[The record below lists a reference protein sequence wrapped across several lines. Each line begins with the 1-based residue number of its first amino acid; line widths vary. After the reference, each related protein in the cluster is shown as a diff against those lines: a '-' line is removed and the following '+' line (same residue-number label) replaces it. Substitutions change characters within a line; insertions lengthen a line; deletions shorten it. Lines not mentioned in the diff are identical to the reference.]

1 MLYKVFL
8 MECQK
13 LRHSKLLLVTLILPI
28 LATVMGS
35 FNFSQNL
42 DILSNSWYDL
52 WTQVLLFYAYF
63 FYPCLLGLYC
73 GYVCKLEHTPNN
85 WNAIFSVPISDTAIF
100 IGKFS
105 IIASLSLITQLFIGL
120 LYLLFGFLMGV
131 EGSLPSQL
139 YLWLI
144 LGWVASLAVS
154 SLLLCVALI
163 IRSFAIPISVA
174 LAGGIGGLLLLAMGY
189 GLYFPFSLICLGMN
203 TLSPDIPLHT
213 TLSLQTLVN
222 SLFFTL
228 IFTLIGIHT
237 LKKFKY

>member
-63 FYPCLLGLYC
+63 FYPCILGLYC
-73 GYVCKLEHTPNN
+73 GYVCKLEHTRNN

-105 IIASLSLITQLFIGL
+105 VVACLSLITQLFVGI
-120 LYLLFGFLMGV
+120 LYLLFGFLIGV
-131 EGSLPSQL
+131 GGSLPSQL
-139 YLWLI
+139 CLWLI
-144 LGWVASLAVS
+144 LGWIASLAAS
-154 SLLLCVALI
+154 SLLLCVALS
-163 IRSFAIPISVA
+163 IRSFAMPIGVA
-174 LAGGIGGLLLLAMGY
+174 LAGGIGGLLLLAMGF
-189 GLYFPFSLICLGMN
+189 GLYFPFSLICVGMN
-203 TLSPDIPLHT
+203 TLSPDTPLHT
-213 TLSLQTLVN
+213 TLLIQILLS
-222 SLFFTL
+222 SLFF
-228 IFTLIGIHT
+228 IFTFTVIGINI
-237 LKKFKY
+237 LKKLKL